1 MQRVGRPGK
10 KSLFERKFRQD
21 DVRARAAHVIA
32 AIAVPSCTTTASCF
46 FSARPPARRRKIAS
60 LASLPSRLRRKAP
73 LPRACALSPLSA
85 SRAACRMQSMD
96 AAEGGAHGDAAST
109 IAAFEKE
116 ELAREQLQMVKA
128 RTMCMSSPLLALR
141 R

>member
-1 MQRVGRPGK
+1 
-10 KSLFERKFRQD
+10 
-21 DVRARAAHVIA
+21 
-32 AIAVPSCTTTASCF
+32 
-46 FSARPPARRRKIAS
+46 
-60 LASLPSRLRRKAP
+60 
-73 LPRACALSPLSA
+73 
-85 SRAACRMQSMD
+85 MD

-141 R
+141 RRATC